1 MCRNNFCIAQWAV
14 MPNIYLPPVSPASVH
29 LATRSHLDF
38 CLMAPSPDF
47 FASQMFLDME
57 IRTVHLFI
65 ELDSEFIPSKSDSEY
80 SVFICERWQL
90 FADSTGVYCEYRIPL
105 SPLKSHFMPKIWYY
119 HLKWREISWC
129 YGSKKFLWIQS
140 VFGLTAGVQSP
151 KCSYGGGVTSLGLSP
166 KQYQFFYRL
175 PLVGSKKAWLVS
187 KHQ

>member
-1 MCRNNFCIAQWAV
+1 MSPAFDKTNGSSQKLSTKRGPLQLNYAVPYPHINVYNHKYKVMCNVQEQFLYCPVGSNAQHLS
-14 MPNIYLPPVSPASVH
+14 PSVSPASVH

-90 FADSTGVYCEYRIPL
+90 FADSTGVYGEYSIPL
-105 SPLKSHFMPKIWYY
+105 SPLKSHFMPKI
-119 HLKWREISWC
+119 
-129 YGSKKFLWIQS
+129 
-140 VFGLTAGVQSP
+140 
-151 KCSYGGGVTSLGLSP
+151 
-166 KQYQFFYRL
+166 
-175 PLVGSKKAWLVS
+175 
-187 KHQ
+187 